1 MPVSRCLAAALACL
15 WLALAGCAG
24 PVAPD
29 LVITNARVFTND
41 PARPWAEA
49 VAMKGQRVVAI
60 GTAGEALA
68 GRGPAT
74 RVVDAAG
81 RVVVPGFNDARV
93 DLPLDPP
100 TPAALAAL
108 DRAAIMR
115 GVTSLQV
122 VAGGPMRSLVVAA
135 QQATRQA
142 RWRLIRSPMDG
153 ERPQD
158 EEPYLPPQPGERL
171 FASGV
176 SWTLG
181 PWWAGRRSA
190 EPQRLNT
197 ILQWAYGAE
206 DPVVVALRGDLSEG
220 GVGEVSGGEELRS
233 YLTALRG
240 IGVTEVWHRKRPRL
254 DLYGRV
260 PLDPRAGSS
269 GGAPISNVLALL
281 DEIRKAGVV
290 VTVVPR
296 VPADRHFEKDTADF
310 AEPFE
315 YERAGVRVA
324 LGSGSGGGR
333 SLIAALADV
342 RDIGDRS
349 REATVTA
356 ATLGGA
362 YAEKRER
369 DKGWLGPGTLADL
382 AVLSDDIFTAPDFRL
397 DAITSLLTVV
407 GGTIVYDAG
416 VLPQ

>member
-1 MPVSRCLAAALACL
+1 MTASRCLALAVL
-15 WLALAGCAG
+15 VLALPGCAG
-24 PVAPD
+24 PVAPE
-29 LVITNARVFTND
+29 LVILNARVFTND
-41 PARPWAEA
+41 TARPWAEA
-49 VAMKGQRVVAI
+49 VAVKGDRVI
-60 GTAGEALA
+60 GVGTSAEVKASA
-68 GRGPAT
+68 GPAT
-74 RVVDAAG
+74 RVIDAGG
-81 RVVVPGFNDARV
+81 RLLVPGFNDARV
-93 DLPLDPP
+93 DLPIEPP
-100 TPAALAAL
+100 PPAGLSAL
-108 DRAAIMR
+108 DRAAVTR

-135 QQATRQA
+135 QQAQRQA

-181 PWWAGRRSA
+181 PWWTGRRAA
-190 EPQRLNT
+190 EPRQLTT
-197 ILQWAYGAE
+197 IVKWAYGAE
-206 DPVVVALRGDLSEG
+206 DPVIVAFRGDLSEG
-220 GVGEVSGGEELRS
+220 GVGEVAGGEELRA

-240 IGVTEVWHRKRPRL
+240 IGVTEVWRRKRPRL

-260 PLDPRAGSS
+260 PVDRRAGSP
-269 GGAPISNVLALL
+269 GFPPITNVLAAVLE
-281 DEIRKAGVV
+281 DVRQAGVV

-296 VPADRHFEKDTADF
+296 MPADRHFEKDIADF

-324 LGSGSGGGR
+324 LGSGAGR
-333 SLIAALADV
+333 SLIAAIADV

-356 ATLGGA
+356 ATLGSA

-382 AVLSDDIFTAPDFRL
+382 AVLSDDIFTVPAYRF
-397 DAITSLLTVV
+397 DAITSVLTLV
-407 GGTIVYDAG
+407 GGTIVYDPG
-416 VLPQ
+416 VLTK